1 MKALTGGDDA
11 LRSANSAF
19 QKYNEEQL
27 TSVKL
32 PGGGREVGQY
42 TKIKYAELIRSGNSK

>member
-1 MKALTGGDDA
+1 MKALAGGDDA
-11 LRSANSAF
+11 LRSAKPAF

-32 PGGGREVGQY
+32 PGGEREVGHY
-42 TKIKYAELIRSGNSK
+42 TSIKYAGLNRSGNS